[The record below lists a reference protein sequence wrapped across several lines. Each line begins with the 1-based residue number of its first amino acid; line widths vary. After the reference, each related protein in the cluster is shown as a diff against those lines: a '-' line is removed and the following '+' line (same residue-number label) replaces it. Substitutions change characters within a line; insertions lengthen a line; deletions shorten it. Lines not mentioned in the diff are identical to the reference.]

1 MGHPE
6 RPPLVDPTQ
15 ARQLFHLAEMNRTA
29 DGFLTKLEVADIFT
43 AFDGNGDGTI
53 AEAEFTAHWQ
63 SRNLGSVLAAVYL
76 FHRADTDQNGIITRT
91 PDMDRVFSYFDLDDN
106 GKVSEPEFV
115 VVWASLTS

>member
-1 MGHPE
+1 M
-6 RPPLVDPTQ
+6 DPTQ

-29 DGFLTKLEVADIFT
+29 DGFLTKAEVADIFS
-43 AFDGNGDGTI
+43 AFDVNGDGTI
-53 AEAEFTAHWQ
+53 VESEFTAHWQ
-63 SRNLGSVLAAVYL
+63 SRNLGSVLSAVYL